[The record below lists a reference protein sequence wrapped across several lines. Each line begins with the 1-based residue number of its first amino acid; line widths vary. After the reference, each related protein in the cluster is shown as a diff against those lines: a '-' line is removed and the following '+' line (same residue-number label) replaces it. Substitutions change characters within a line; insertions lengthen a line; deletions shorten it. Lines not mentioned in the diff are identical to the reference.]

1 MCPDTYADDHTS
13 RLEPQ
18 IIVMRS
24 NFPSRI
30 TGRDI
35 LPRYPDL
42 VIFEG
47 RDVYV
52 CVHEHNLNVNAVVAA
67 YYCALTPTLIT
78 THHVWNLKSSP

>member
-1 MCPDTYADDHTS
+1 MCPDTASGHHTS

-35 LPRYPDL
+35 PRYPDL

-52 CVHEHNLNVNAVVAA
+52 GVDEHNLNVNAVVAA
-67 YYCALTPTLIT
+67 
-78 THHVWNLKSSP
+78 

>member
-1 MCPDTYADDHTS
+1 MCPDTDSDDHTS

-35 LPRYPDL
+35 PRYPDL

-52 CVHEHNLNVNAVVAA
+52 GVHEHNLNVNAVAA
-67 YYCALTPTLIT
+67 ASCVP
-78 THHVWNLKSSP
+78 

>member
-1 MCPDTYADDHTS
+1 MCPDTYSHHHTS

-18 IIVMRS
+18 IIVMTS

-30 TGRDI
+30 TGRHTRI
-35 LPRYPDL
+35 NPDL

-52 CVHEHNLNVNAVVAA
+52 GVHEHNLNVNAVVQA
-67 YYCALTPTLIT
+67 
-78 THHVWNLKSSP
+78 

>member
-1 MCPDTYADDHTS
+1 MCPDTDSDDHTS
-13 RLEPQ
+13 RLESQ

-35 LPRYPDL
+35 IVSPDL

-52 CVHEHNLNVNAVVAA
+52 GVHEHNLNVNAVVAA
-67 YYCALTPTLIT
+67 SYVP
-78 THHVWNLKSSP
+78 